1 MIKKKLAYDLV
12 IFGTK
17 GDLAR
22 RKLLPSL
29 YKLEKLKKLHKNTK
43 IIGVGRANWDKNTY
57 IKMVKK
63 NLKKFINEE
72 INIIFW
78 KKFCKKLIFC
88 NIDVNYIENFLK
100 LKKIL
105 DQKNKITIN
114 YLAMPPNTFE
124 LICKGLAKAKLNLPS
139 SRIVIEKPIGES
151 LKTSKDIN
159 NKVGKYFKESQIF
172 RIDHYLGKETILN
185 LLSLRFSNFLFMNNW
200 SNKNIDHIQ
209 ITIAENIGIK
219 GRWNYFNKTG
229 QIKDM
234 VQNHLLQILTII
246 TMSIPINLSSDNIR
260 NEKVKI
266 LKSLKP
272 INIKNIKKKI
282 VLGQY
287 TKGYID
293 RKLVNSYL
301 KENNL
306 NETSKTETFVCI
318 KVNIENW
325 KWKGVPFYLR
335 TGKRLP
341 IKYSE
346 IVIFFKKI
354 PINLFKNSCNVIP
367 QNKLIIRLQP
377 NEGIDIKIN
386 NKIPGLTS
394 KFNLKEILL
403 TSNYSEE
410 FKKIDIPDAY
420 ERLLLDSMIGKQ
432 TLFVRRDEIEA
443 SWKWIDKII
452 KSLKKKNQKIKIY
465 PAGTW
470 GPKESIDLIQR
481 DGRNWNIY

>member
-43 IIGVGRANWDKNTY
+43 IIGVGRANWDKNKY

-63 NLKKFINEE
+63 NLKKFINEK

-185 LLSLRFSNFLFMNNW
+185 LLSLRFSNYLFMNNW

-209 ITIAENIGIK
+209 ITIAENIGIE

-287 TKGYID
+287 TKGYINN
-293 RKLVNSYL
+293 KLVNSYL

-306 NETSKTETFVCI
+306 NEKSKTETFVCI

-341 IKYSE
+341 TKYSE

-354 PINLFKNSCNVIP
+354 PINLFKNSCNIIP

-386 NKIPGLTS
+386 NKIPGLNS
-394 KFNLKEILL
+394 KFYLKEILL
-403 TSNYSEE
+403 TSNYSET

-432 TLFVRRDEIEA
+432 TLFVRRDEIEE
-443 SWKWIDKII
+443 SWKWIDEII
-452 KSLKKKNQKIKIY
+452 KSLKKTNQKIKNY

-470 GPKESIDLIQR
+470 GPKESIDLIQK